1 MPETAGQA
9 GYYAKPGTGDGLA
22 GMLLDIH
29 GERLDLMNAHN
40 VEHFVLVP
48 SAPLG
53 RLLPGHLFFTTVTY
67 PLPPSCQIPAVSNS
81 ETSDSLQLKMLD

>member
-22 GMLLDIH
+22 EMLLDIH

-48 SAPLG
+48 SAPF
-53 RLLPGHLFFTTVTY
+53 RCLLPHPLSFTTVLSN
-67 PLPPSCQIPAVSNS
+67 PCCQVRRRP
-81 ETSDSLQLKMLD
+81 TD

>member
-22 GMLLDIH
+22 EMLLDIH

-48 SAPLG
+48 LPSAAYSP
-53 RLLPGHLFFTTVTY
+53 VTCS
-67 PLPPSCQIPAVSNS
+67 LPPSLVPSSVLSNPCCQVRRRP
-81 ETSDSLQLKMLD
+81 TD

>member
-22 GMLLDIH
+22 EMLLDIH

-48 SAPLG
+48 LTPFRRIPLSS
-53 RLLPGHLFFTTVTY
+53 LIPCL
-67 PLPPSCQIPAVSNS
+67 LPPSLVPYRRPVKSLVSS
-81 ETSDSLQLKMLD
+81 SATADRWKMLD